1 MKLGDIPKK
10 CVWKANYQMSYLNK
24 SFKLVVRL
32 LTRRVLECLAG
43 VVDMLRELVLL
54 LDTIGQII
62 LAQWR
67 QAYRYNGNLPQS
79 G

>member
-10 CVWKANYQMSYLNK
+10 CVWKANYQTSYLNK

-32 LTRRVLECLAG
+32 FTWRVLECLAG

-62 LAQWR
+62 LAQCR
-67 QAYRYNGNLPQS
+67 QARRDNSNLPQS

>member
-1 MKLGDIPKK
+1 MKLGDIPQKR
-10 CVWKANYQMSYLNK
+10 VWKANYQTAYLNK
-24 SFKLVVRL
+24 SFKLVVQL
-32 LTRRVLECLAG
+32 FTWRVLECLAG

-62 LAQWR
+62 LAHCR